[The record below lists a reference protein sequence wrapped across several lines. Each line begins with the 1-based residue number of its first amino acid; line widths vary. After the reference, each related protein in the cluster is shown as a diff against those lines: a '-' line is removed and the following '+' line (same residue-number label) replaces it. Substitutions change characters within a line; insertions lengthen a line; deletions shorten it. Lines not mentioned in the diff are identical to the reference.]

1 MMSDIKAH
9 VSNWTD
15 RSEVS
20 AYLEKIVRKEAYDNT
35 GKIYGLGHAV
45 YTKSDPRAVILKNKA
60 KELAE
65 KVNRSDEFQLYCL
78 IEEEGP
84 KAFQAVRAHQKSLL
98 QMWIFQVLYMTV

>member
-1 MMSDIKAH
+1 M
-9 VSNWTD
+9 
-15 RSEVS
+15 
-20 AYLEKIVRKEAYDNT
+20 
-35 GKIYGLGHAV
+35 GHAV

-84 KAFQAVRAHQKSLL
+84 KAFQAVKGSSKVIA
-98 QMWIFQVLYMTV
+98 QMWTSFQGLFMTV